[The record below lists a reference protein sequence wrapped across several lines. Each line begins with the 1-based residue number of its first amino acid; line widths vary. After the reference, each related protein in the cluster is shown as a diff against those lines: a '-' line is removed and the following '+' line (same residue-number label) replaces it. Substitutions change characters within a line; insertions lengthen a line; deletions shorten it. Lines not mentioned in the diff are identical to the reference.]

1 MSFCAAG
8 SHTVHA
14 RVLEDGACALMLVAL
29 IFKLL
34 QIMPNVL
41 FALATTVSMCWLN
54 LALCCSVMPRY
65 FRRESD
71 VLQHLV
77 VQLILVTTGSLFAA
91 HGQDTA
97 LAGVETHV
105 RRISTP
111 SLRSSICS
119 SQAVL
124 WSMRLFLSSTITLGQ
139 LLLLLIAFI

>member
-65 FRRESD
+65 FMEVMTD
-71 VLQHLV
+71 ILQHLIME
-77 VQLILVTTGSLFAA
+77 LILVTTGTSGSLFAA

-97 LAGVETHV
+97 LAC
-105 RRISTP
+105 STP
-111 SLRSSICS
+111 LPTLPSSG
-119 SQAVL
+119 
-124 WSMRLFLSSTITLGQ
+124 GQ
-139 LLLLLIAFI
+139 LAACHIL